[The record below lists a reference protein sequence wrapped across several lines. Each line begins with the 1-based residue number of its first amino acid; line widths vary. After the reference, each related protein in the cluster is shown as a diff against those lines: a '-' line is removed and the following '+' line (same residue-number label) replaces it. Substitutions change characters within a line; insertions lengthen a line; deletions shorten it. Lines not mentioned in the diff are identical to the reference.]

1 MFGYPRMLVSMQR
14 MSRSP
19 RRTRQ
24 RDIPPT
30 SAPTTEAV
38 ISRNRSAH
46 VPCAETL
53 AVWTRA
59 TPTCLYA
66 EACKS
71 KHRGELWL
79 RYAKDAS
86 YPELWAVSDKAAE
99 TTLPPLLPAI
109 APIRAPK
116 RSNGIS
122 SAGAAAPSGLQG
134 IELAAESVSNAR
146 SVTRARRPNLS
157 WPWAPPGFAPH
168 SLEGELCPRGTSLL

>member
-71 KHRGELWL
+71 EHRGELG
-79 RYAKDAS
+79 RRRAKDAS
-86 YPELWAVSDKAAE
+86 CHELRTGSNRAAE
-99 TTLPPLLPAI
+99 TTPPTFCPLPSPLS
-109 APIRAPK
+109 RAPK

-122 SAGAAAPSGLQG
+122 LAGAAAPSGLQG
-134 IELAAESVSNAR
+134 IEL
-146 SVTRARRPNLS
+146 
-157 WPWAPPGFAPH
+157 
-168 SLEGELCPRGTSLL
+168 